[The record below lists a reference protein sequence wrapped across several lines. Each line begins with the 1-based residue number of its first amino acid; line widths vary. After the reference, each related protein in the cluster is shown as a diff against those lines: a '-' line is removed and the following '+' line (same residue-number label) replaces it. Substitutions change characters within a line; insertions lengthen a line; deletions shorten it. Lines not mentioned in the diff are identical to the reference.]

1 MSDVYHHK
9 TVIMINHDNVDLDIL
24 LEFLNPVEVK
34 PITGLIV
41 SSVVETDYDIPKY
54 QEGRLRHMDRG
65 DTMWFCVLLIQSSR
79 EGKYEDYFSQLNSHI
94 LVARTQIVRNFS
106 N

>member
-9 TVIMINHDNVDLDIL
+9 TVIMINHDNVNLDIL

-41 SSVVETDYDIPKY
+41 SSVVEID
-54 QEGRLRHMDRG
+54 E
-65 DTMWFCVLLIQSSR
+65 C
-79 EGKYEDYFSQLNSHI
+79 LNMH
-94 LVARTQIVRNFS
+94 
-106 N
+106 